1 MDGEF
6 EASQGCPTSSKLHLE
21 ILSQEKKEGL
31 ARWLG
36 G

>member
-6 EASQGCPTSSKLHLE
+6 EDSQGCTSSKLHVE
-21 ILSQEKKEGL
+21 IVSQEKKEGL